1 MTMKAPSVVLLRRSV
16 KNKGRRPVTYWAL
29 RWPGSDGKARRQNI
43 GRVDQMTEKQ
53 AGEVR
58 RQKMIDLGIGK
69 AVRDP
74 VRMSVSEFLD
84 ADRVAITSR
93 MSRGTIIEHRTASNH
108 AIAVIGGDVRLDR
121 VGWQHVSALES
132 WLSDVH
138 QVNGRTLPPCSRAT
152 IRKTIVTL
160 KAAWN
165 RAIKRGIIVSNPF
178 AGEKLAKVQSKQK
191 RIFTVE
197 EIDAMCDAGRV
208 WWTAFIRLGFTTGLR
223 LGEMLSLTWAD
234 VDEDGM
240 QVIVSAKR
248 AGPSRLEWSAKS
260 HTERRVPLCADTA
273 TALLPLKLRGG
284 GSPYVFIDRQRLDVL
299 LNWQKNRKFV
309 RSSQWLN
316 NLPRDFGVLQNAA
329 HRLLVKRRKNDES
342 EWVRGTV
349 HDLRRSYGT
358 HMAKLVSMNDLRR
371 LMGHSSITTTADFYL
386 GVSDDLAAKVNA
398 AFSRSA

>member
-1 MTMKAPSVVLLRRSV
+1 MIMKAPSVVLLKRSV
-16 KNKGRRPVTYWAL
+16 KNKGRRPVAYWVL
-29 RWPGSDGKARRQNI
+29 RWPGSDGKTRQQNI
-43 GRVDQMTEKQ
+43 GRADQMTEKQ

-74 VRMSVSEFLD
+74 VRMSVAEFLD
-84 ADRVAITSR
+84 ADRTAMTSR
-93 MSRGTIIEHRTASNH
+93 VSRSTINEHRIASSH
-108 AIAVIGGDVRLDR
+108 AIAVIGGDIRLDR
-121 VGWQHVSALES
+121 VGWQHVSALAS
-132 WLSDVH
+132 WLGDDH
-138 QVNGRTLPPCSRAT
+138 KINGRTMPPCSKAT

-165 RAIKRGIIVSNPF
+165 RAIKRGIVVSNPF
-178 AGEKLAKVQSKQK
+178 AAEKLAKVQSKQK
-191 RIFTVE
+191 RIFTTE
-197 EIDAMCDAGRV
+197 EIDAMCDEGSV
-208 WWTAFIRLGFTTGLR
+208 WWVAFIRLGYTTGLR
-223 LGEMLSLTWAD
+223 LGEMLSLTWDD
-234 VDEDGM
+234 VGEDGM

-248 AGPSRLEWSAKS
+248 AGPARLEWSAKS

-309 RSSQWLN
+309 RSSQWIN
-316 NLPRDFGVLQNAA
+316 NLPRDFGVLQSAA
-329 HRLLVKRRKNDES
+329 HRLLTKRRNDES

-358 HMAKLVSMNDLRR
+358 RMANLVSMNDLRR
-371 LMGHSSITTTADFYL
+371 LMGHASITTTADFYL